1 MHFILNAIGCCAV
14 APPQFDRIVHEPAR
28 LKILAYLSVV
38 KSADFVFLLNRTGLT
53 YGNLSSHMSKL
64 EEVGY
69 IEVQMEI
76 KDKRPHTMLSLTEQG
91 RTAFEDYRQEM
102 LQLLCDGQEA

>member
-1 MHFILNAIGCCAV
+1 MARDYKTEADNSPKLDKV
-14 APPQFDRIVHEPAR
+14 VHEPAR

-38 KSADFVFLLNRTGLT
+38 KSADFVFLLSRTGLT

-69 IEVQMEI
+69 IEVEKEI
-76 KDKRPHTMLSLTEQG
+76 KDKRPHTMLSITEAG
-91 RTAFEDYRQEM
+91 RTAFSDYRQNM
-102 LQLLCDGQEA
+102 LELLG